1 MAYASIQDV
10 EARGGIVF
18 NESDA
23 STITAFIEDFSVY
36 IDIVVE
42 QAGRV
47 PEILNPNVLKI
58 IVSRHALDF
67 YFNAQRGGI
76 TSKSEAVGDVS
87 QSITYEEAGFKNDDL
102 FYLTAREKTMLGLNN
117 SGFVSWSFVEPTR
130 GV

>member
-10 EARGGIVF
+10 EARGGIIF

-36 IDIVVE
+36 IDIIAE
-42 QAGRV
+42 QAGRI
-47 PEILNPNVLKI
+47 PETLNQNVLKI

-67 YFNAQRGGI
+67 YFNSQKEGL

-87 QSITYEEAGFKNDDL
+87 QTLTYEASDFKNNDL
-102 FYLTAREKTMLGLNN
+102 FFLTPREKIMLGLNN